1 MHLSSSRPFQRDQ
14 EHNLKHPSLVDLIST
29 NKTNKLQQNPFIIMP
44 LVTTSFVK
52 LMNCDLN
59 LCSHIPYKPLQD
71 CDYKQKKNFKK
82 ILTK

>member
-1 MHLSSSRPFQRDQ
+1 
-14 EHNLKHPSLVDLIST
+14 
-29 NKTNKLQQNPFIIMP
+29 MP

-71 CDYKQKKNFKK
+71 CDYKQKKKK
-82 ILTK
+82 ILNPYKIIFFMLV